1 MKMET
6 SRQKCLINPDM
17 FCYICDEYT
26 LIDKRLK
33 VDDLVK
39 TFYLQRF
46 QVALVNQ
53 GKSQRC
59 HREDKTCKKGLRKWT
74 KDLDGAEKFS

>member
-33 VDDLVK
+33 IDDLVK

-53 GKSQRC
+53 GKS
-59 HREDKTCKKGLRKWT
+59 
-74 KDLDGAEKFS
+74 

>member
-6 SRQKCLINPDM
+6 SSQICLINPDR

-53 GKSQRC
+53 GKS
-59 HREDKTCKKGLRKWT
+59 
-74 KDLDGAEKFS
+74 